1 MSDQIRDAFEA
12 WMAEPID
19 WYFDGAP
26 IPRSHELPEPIR
38 IYAEYGWK
46 AAWPRAY
53 QASRLA
59 ALEESQPKWL
69 PIETAPRDGTWIL
82 VAGPDQTGAGR
93 MVCRMVAE
101 AWGWESADDGYGAY
115 IQPTHWMALPAN
127 PTTERPA
134 KDQP

>member
-12 WMAEPID
+12 WYIQRQRSRGYGEMLTDAEFLRRMPNGRYMSLGLED
-19 WYFDGAP
+19 AFA
-26 IPRSHELPEPIR
+26 
-38 IYAEYGWK
+38 
-46 AAWPRAY
+46 AY

-134 KDQP
+134 ALKE